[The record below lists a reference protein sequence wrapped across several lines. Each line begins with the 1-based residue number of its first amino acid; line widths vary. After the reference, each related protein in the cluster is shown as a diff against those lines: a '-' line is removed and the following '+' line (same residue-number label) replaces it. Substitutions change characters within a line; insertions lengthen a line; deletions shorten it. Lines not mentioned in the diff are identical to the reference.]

1 MSAAWHTMTLGE
13 RLVACSGRPSGFDYL
28 RITLAICVVIIHTG
42 TTGYGIEGN
51 NFFWETALRG
61 ISKMVVPMFFALSGF
76 LVAGSLERSNTLTM
90 FVGLRIIRI
99 FPALTV
105 EVLLSAL
112 ILGPIFTN
120 LTLWNYFS
128 DPLFF
133 KYLLNVTGHVS
144 FYLPGVFTSNLEKT
158 VNSQLWTVPFEL
170 YCYLTLSGL
179 IVIGLRKRGSLVLFG
194 VVGMAVFSVAYAV
207 YKRGDEWY
215 LLSKAI
221 PGLSL
226 VSTFLAGVALH
237 LYRDKVRWSAEYGL
251 ASAIICYAGFQ
262 FVPGVDFFVFVP
274 LAYLT
279 VWMGLLNPP
288 RNFFIEGADYSYGVY
303 LYSFPI
309 QQMVASFG
317 SFYRQWFISLPI
329 SLTITTVFA
338 AFSWHLIEKPF
349 LSQKKILRKLEF
361 RLHANTREKQP
372 A

>member
-1 MSAAWHTMTLGE
+1 MTLGKK
-13 RLVACSGRPSGFDYL
+13 LVACGGRPSGFDYL

-51 NFFWETALRG
+51 NLFWETALRG

-76 LVAGSLERSNTLTM
+76 LVAGSLQRSDTLTM

-112 ILGPIFTN
+112 ILGPLFTN
-120 LTLWNYFS
+120 LLLLDYFS
-128 DPLFF
+128 DPLFL

-144 FYLPGVFTSNLEKT
+144 FYLPGVFTDNPEKT

-170 YCYLTLSGL
+170 YCYIALSGL
-179 IVIGLRKRGSLVLFG
+179 IMIGLKRRESLVLFG
-194 VVGMAVFSVAYAV
+194 VVGMAMFSVGYAF
-207 YKRGDEWY
+207 YKRSDEWY
-215 LLSKAI
+215 LLSKAT

-226 VSTFLAGVALH
+226 VTIFLTGVAFH
-237 LYRDKVRWSAEYGL
+237 LYREKIRWSTGYGL
-251 ASAIICYAGFQ
+251 ASAFICYTGFQ
-262 FVPGVDFFVFVP
+262 FLPGIDFFIFAP

-279 VWMGLLNPP
+279 VWIGLMNPS
-288 RNFFIEGADYSYGVY
+288 RNWLIEGADYSYGVY

-317 SFYRQWFISLPI
+317 SFYRQWFISFPI
-329 SLTITTVFA
+329 SLAITTVFA

-349 LSQKKILRKLEF
+349 LSQKSTLRKIEL
-361 RLHANTREKQP
+361 RLHAHDRKKRP